1 LRSIPVII
9 VSVTEERQLAFGLGA
24 VDHLVKPID
33 KETLIASLRSLKLP
47 SRDGSPRVLVVDD
60 DPQTVRLLSTV
71 LTNDGYEVLKVYGGS
86 EAIETAISQS
96 PDLIILDMMMPQVD
110 GFQVIRRLTDDPR
123 TQNIPIV
130 ICTALDFTDE
140 DRDRLNGQIQSV
152 ILKTGNVKTELLAAI
167 KRIERLR
174 TPTQKAEPRS

>member
-1 LRSIPVII
+1 
-9 VSVTEERQLAFGLGA
+9 
-24 VDHLVKPID
+24 
-33 KETLIASLRSLKLP
+33 
-47 SRDGSPRVLVVDD
+47 
-60 DPQTVRLLSTV
+60 
-71 LTNDGYEVLKVYGGS
+71 
-86 EAIETAISQS
+86 
-96 PDLIILDMMMPQVD
+96 MMMPQVD

-130 ICTALDFTDE
+130 ICTALDLTDE

-174 TPTQKAEPRS
+174 MPTQKAEPRS